1 MMKLLENI
9 KLLREL
15 SEDSFILLDGKSP
28 KHKYSEPKTSDV
40 MLSDEKD
47 IGIMVKGNYVVL
59 DFDDKMSY
67 LKICYLEININVI
80 ITNNY
85 FTQQAEILAKDYDMV
100 SLYDRKQL
108 LYMRDQAV
116 QN

>member
-1 MMKLLENI
+1 MKHYDCEEAI
-9 KLLREL
+9 
-15 SEDSFILLDGKSP
+15 
-28 KHKYSEPKTSDV
+28 V
-40 MLSDEKD
+40 
-47 IGIMVKGNYVVL
+47 
-59 DFDDKMSY
+59 
-67 LKICYLEININVI
+67 